1 MRGGVL
7 MENRLRLCNNVK
19 IELSYS
25 NNAFR
30 LYISVIDYKHGE
42 FPDWNLIREC
52 ARVLDRYTLP
62 SDDFSTATLTYNGIY
77 AGMVVN
83 RSNRTKTVLWYGK
96 NTSKGKEIW
105 NV

>member
-1 MRGGVL
+1 MK
-7 MENRLRLCNNVK
+7 NRLRLCNHLK

-30 LYISVIDYKHGE
+30 LDITVIDYKHGE
-42 FPDWNLIREC
+42 LPDWDLIREC

-62 SDDFSTATLTYNGIY
+62 SDDFSTAILTYNGIY
-77 AGMVVN
+77 AGMVVYYG
-83 RSNRTKTVLWYGK
+83 KGAIFWYGK
-96 NTSKGKEIW
+96 NTRKGKEIY